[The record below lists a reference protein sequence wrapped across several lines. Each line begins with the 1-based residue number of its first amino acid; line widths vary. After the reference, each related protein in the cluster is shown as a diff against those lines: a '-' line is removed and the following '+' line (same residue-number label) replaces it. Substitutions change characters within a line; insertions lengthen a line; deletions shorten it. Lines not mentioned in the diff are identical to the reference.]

1 MLTLDTWNVKAPI
14 KYLDNGTSDIS
25 GLLVMKWLKSLY
37 VNVGHATCHQN
48 DSLMMKMTGMMNL
61 MRTVMINMKTDD
73 EHYDCDTEHYDCDD
87 DHDYCDD
94 EHDYCD
100 DDL

>member
-1 MLTLDTWNVKAPI
+1 MKIMVMLTLDTWNVKAPI

-48 DSLMMKMTGMMNL
+48 DSLM
-61 MRTVMINMKTDD
+61 IN
-73 EHYDCDTEHYDCDD
+73 DCDD
-87 DHDYCDD
+87 EFDEDCDD
-94 EHDYCD
+94 KYED
-100 DDL
+100 